1 MNITF
6 TPQLRDDITLASL
19 SKAGDVLTINGT
31 AYDFSVIPNGQVAY
45 SDAFAGEMVVHASR
59 DFSGDLSVV
68 VLLPYPTPIVAKGK
82 QEQEPTP
89 TPQAVLF
96 PEWVNNAP
104 DGEIGVPGA

>member
-59 DFSGDLSVV
+59 DFSGELSVT
-68 VLLPYPTPIVAKGK
+68 LRLPYANPNAPASVIFPDPI
-82 QEQEPTP
+82 Q
-89 TPQAVLF
+89 
-96 PEWVNNAP
+96 NAP
-104 DGEIGVPGA
+104 DGAIGVPGA